1 MESWDRSMPFLSP
14 RSIEKWD
21 EKRARSQQRM
31 NWWGHS
37 TSKIRRHPPLE
48 PIIWAM
54 YAENGAANVIS
65 ASHFSFIW
73 TDTRLGSVGR
83 LSMSSHQPCVRPH
96 GRPSCCLPEALGT
109 GSLNLWRGRTLCA
122 SPWPALNWSSVVCG

>member
-1 MESWDRSMPFLSP
+1 MGSEHAFSLPQKHRKMGREESEVPTKNELVGALHLENTTPSP
-14 RSIEKWD
+14 TRANNLGHVCRKWS
-21 EKRARSQQRM
+21 SQC
-31 NWWGHS
+31 HLCL
-37 TSKIRRHPPLE
+37 T
-48 PIIWAM
+48 
-54 YAENGAANVIS
+54 
-65 ASHFSFIW
+65 FFFIW
-73 TDTRLGSVGR
+73 TDTRLGSAGR